1 MAGGRQYDITE
12 DSLRKYETMLIA
24 RPDLEEERLR
34 ALLDEISA
42 LISREGGNVTG
53 VDVWGVRRLEFQI
66 KHEQSG
72 QYAVINFEAKTA
84 VVKEL
89 ERVAGIKDEVLR
101 IKTLVLE
108 GA

>member
-1 MAGGRQYDITE
+1 M
-12 DSLRKYETMLIA
+12 RKYETMLIT
-24 RPDLEEERLR
+24 RPDLEDERLR

-42 LISREGGNVTG
+42 LISREGGRVTG
-53 VDVWGVRRLEFQI
+53 VDVWGLRRLEFPI

-72 QYAVINFEAKTA
+72 TYTVIGFEAEAA

-101 IKTLVLE
+101 TKTLVRE